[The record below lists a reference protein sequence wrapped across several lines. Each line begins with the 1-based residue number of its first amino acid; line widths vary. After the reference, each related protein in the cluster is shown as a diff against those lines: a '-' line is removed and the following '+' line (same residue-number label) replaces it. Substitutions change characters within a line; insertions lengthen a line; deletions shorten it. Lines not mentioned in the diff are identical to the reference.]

1 MEKDLKSQNFVPL
14 TAIYAGAFVL
24 LASVHWGAEKAFEL
38 SNQLLQNGLVG
49 MVITAFGGVLS
60 NFLPNAAKHSLVYFR
75 FRHALPGHRCKLV
88 CKKDPRISFERLEQ
102 LWPELFAKEMEPRS
116 QNSFWYSEIYW
127 PVRNSPE
134 VLQAHR
140 SFLLYRDAASGLTVL
155 LIALL
160 LSSAVAPRFSFPSV
174 GVWSFLLLVATLLI
188 LCQAARQSGHRMLTN
203 AVTVAAMRKK

>member
-1 MEKDLKSQNFVPL
+1 MEKDLKSQNLVPM

-60 NFLPNAAKHSLVYFR
+60 NFLPNAAKHALVYFR
-75 FRHALPGHRCKLV
+75 FRHSLPGHRCKLV

-102 LWPELFAKEMEPRS
+102 QWPQLFAEEMDPRS

-127 PVRNSPE
+127 PVRNVPE
-134 VLQAHR
+134 VRQAHR
-140 SFLLYRDAASGLTVL
+140 SFLLYRDAASGLVVL

-160 LSSAVAPRFSFPSV
+160 LSSAAAPRLPLPSV
-174 GVWSFLLLVATLLI
+174 GGWSFLLLVGMVLL
-188 LCQAARQSGHRMLTN
+188 LCQAARQSGNRMVTN
-203 AVTVAAMRKK
+203 AVTVAAMMKE